1 MNEVLAPAWSEQ
13 VVRLQLGV
21 EPVDALGSPGSP
33 FGIAVYSED
42 VPRPHPVSSGWTA
55 GRDASVGLPALRRG
69 PSGRFALPFRVRAP
83 VSGGR
88 MPPTQVLLRL
98 VDPRRGFVPRR
109 LSVPVP
115 TLSQVLAAEA
125 ARDRDPSVPLVA
137 RACRPVVF
145 PGAAYGVPAGAT
157 LLRGRVTRKADGAP
171 VPWARVEATVV
182 GPRQLEA
189 WWAHG
194 DEQGEFV
201 LVVGTLP
208 DVLAKLA
215 SRTVDLALTVHSRP
229 FPADGTPVD
238 SPTGTRA
245 DPLWHLPVETLGS
258 LDPGDA
264 VARGVAVPSGYTSS
278 PIQTVTCRRG
288 GTTGL
293 VHLVIA

>member
-1 MNEVLAPAWSEQ
+1 VNEVLAPAWSEQ

-33 FGIAVYSED
+33 LGIAVHSED
-42 VPRPHPVSSGWTA
+42 VPRPYPLPAGWTA
-55 GRDASVGLPALRRG
+55 ERDASAGLPALRRG

-88 MPPTQVLLRL
+88 TPPTQVLLRL

-171 VPWARVEATVV
+171 VPWARVEATVGV
-182 GPRQLEA
+182 PPLKA

-208 DVLAKLA
+208 DTLARLS

-229 FPADGTPVD
+229 FPPDGTPVD

-258 LDPGDA
+258 LDPGDP
-264 VARGVAVPSGYTSS
+264 VARGVAVPSGYASS

-293 VHLVIA
+293 VPVVIT